1 MKLLL
6 AISLIFNF
14 WCATA
19 IIDLEQYRY
28 ATSLQIA
35 GVGDSC
41 QIYEEKDKMKVDLCL
56 QEKTSRTS
64 SVSDLAY
71 GLGIL

>member
-19 IIDLEQYRY
+19 IIDLEQYRN

-41 QIYEEKDKMKVDLCL
+41 QIYEEKNKMNVDLCL
-56 QEKTSRTS
+56 QEKTTRTS
-64 SVSDLAY
+64 PVWDLAY